1 MWSDER
7 YILHLTM
14 RLYARLSELRIDLVY
29 AIDNSWTSERYHLGG
44 SSVDGKWLHK
54 PSDLRIC

>member
-1 MWSDER
+1 M
-7 YILHLTM
+7 YMLHLTM